1 MPATNFTPIQL
12 YRTNTASTTAPSGA
26 NLNAGEIAINYNDGG
41 MILFAKNTTGTV
53 IKLMNNP
60 ADLLYPTADGT
71 SNQAITTNGSKTLGF
86 SSVAL
91 LGSANTFTAAQTFRA
106 ANAVRS
112 EAASTQDA
120 VVLAGRAG
128 GTSSYAVT
136 LTPTT
141 LSSSTTLTL
150 PNATDTVAVIGTAQT
165 FTAAQTFRAA
175 NAIRSEAASTQ
186 DAVVLAGRAGGTSS
200 YAVTLTPTT
209 LTASQTLTLPNTT
222 GTVSTTGF
230 SIAMALVLGF

>member
-12 YRTNTASTTAPSGA
+12 YRTNTASTTAPSAG
-26 NLNAGEIAINYNDGG
+26 NLNAGELAINYNDGG
-41 MILFAKNTTGTV
+41 MILFAKNNSGTV

-60 ADLLYPTADGT
+60 ASLLYPTADGT
-71 SNQAITTNGSKTLGF
+71 ANQAIVTDGSKTLSF
-86 SSVAL
+86 ASVAL
-91 LGSANTFTAAQTFRA
+91 TGASNIFTAAQTFRA

-128 GTSSYAVT
+128 GS
-136 LTPTT
+136 
-141 LSSSTTLTL
+141 
-150 PNATDTVAVIGTAQT
+150 
-165 FTAAQTFRAA
+165 
-175 NAIRSEAASTQ
+175 
-186 DAVVLAGRAGGTSS
+186 SS

-209 LTASQTLTLPNTT
+209 LTGNRTLTLPDAT

-230 SIAMALVLGF
+230 AVAMSIVFGF

>member
-12 YRTNTASTTAPSGA
+12 YRTNTASTTAPSAG
-26 NLNAGEIAINYNDGG
+26 NLNAGELAINYNDGG

-60 ADLLYPTADGT
+60 ASLLYPTADGT
-71 SNQAITTNGSKTLGF
+71 PNQAIVTDGSKTLSF
-86 SSVAL
+86 ASVAL
-91 LGSANTFTAAQTFRA
+91 TGASNIFTAAQTFRA

-128 GTSSYAVT
+128 GS
-136 LTPTT
+136 
-141 LSSSTTLTL
+141 
-150 PNATDTVAVIGTAQT
+150 
-165 FTAAQTFRAA
+165 
-175 NAIRSEAASTQ
+175 
-186 DAVVLAGRAGGTSS
+186 SS

-209 LTASQTLTLPNTT
+209 LTGNRTLTLPDST

-230 SIAMALVLGF
+230 AVAMSIVFGF